1 MPWRGP
7 EYEGEFPS
15 LGWDLVEL
23 IEKYLVVPSGADY
36 GKPVTLTDQQV
47 RFMVKAHR
55 IDPETGRWVYRKV
68 VQEGPK
74 GDGKSPLLGWAAFAH
89 LVGPVVFDGW
99 SATGEP
105 VARPHPTPWIQIAA
119 LAEDQT
125 DNCYMQLRASIGES
139 PALDEFGIDFGLTR
153 VFLKDRPGKLEPV
166 TSSGGTR
173 EGQPVTFVGEEETQY
188 WTPGKHGPQLDRTL
202 RRNTAK
208 TGGMVWAATNAYRI
222 GEESVAENDSLA
234 AEKRT
239 AGLLYQAQRG
249 KFVEDLTDRELVTRS
264 LREAYDPGAT
274 WVDLERIADECADPS
289 IPPGEQRR
297 FYFNIP
303 DKFEESSWLP
313 EGQWEFRREPGC
325 HVDRSR
331 TYVGAIDMAL
341 KHDTAAFRLAQ
352 RRDDGKRVTEAR
364 VWVPMGDVLDIDAI
378 EAAIIEEH
386 QSGQLRG
393 VVYDPAFF
401 ERSAQAL
408 RERGV
413 NMIEFPQSNSRMV
426 PACGHAY
433 ELICSGQVVHDDDDV
448 SAQQVSNGVAHP
460 AGEGW
465 RLRKSKVTHGKIDSA
480 VTLVMVLDEVDTEP
494 APTPSFF
501 GEWA

>member
-7 EYEGEFPS
+7 SYEGEFPS
-15 LGWDLVEL
+15 LGWDLVDL
-23 IEKYLVVPSGADY
+23 IEQYLVVPSGRDY
-36 GKPVTLTDQQV
+36 GKPIKLTDQQIA
-47 RFMVKAHR
+47 FMVRAHR
-55 IDPETGRWVYRKV
+55 IDPETGRWFYRKV

-99 SATGEP
+99 DANGEP
-105 VARPHPTPWIQIAA
+105 VATPHPTPWIQIAA

-125 DNCYMQLRASIGES
+125 DNCYMQLRASIAES
-139 PALDEFGIDFGLTR
+139 RAIDDFGIDFGLTR

-202 RRNTAK
+202 RRNAAK
-208 TGGMVWAATNAYRI
+208 TGGLVWAATNAYRI
-222 GEESVAENDSLA
+222 GEESVAEGDAIS
-234 AEKRT
+234 AEKKA
-239 AGLLYQAQRG
+239 AGLLYQANRG
-249 KFVEDLTDRELVTRS
+249 TYVEDLADRELVMRS
-264 LREAYDPGAT
+264 LRQAYDPDAA
-274 WVDLERIADECADPS
+274 WVDLDRIADECADPS

-303 DKFEESSWLP
+303 DRFEEASWLP
-313 EGQWEFRREPGC
+313 DGRWEDSREPGAK
-325 HVDRSR
+325 VDRSQPF
-331 TYVGAIDMAL
+331 VGAVDMAL
-341 KHDTAAFRLAQ
+341 RHDTASFRIGQ
-352 RRDDGKRVTEAR
+352 VRPDGARVTEAF
-364 VWVPMGDVLDIDAI
+364 PFIPNGDVLDIDAI
-378 EAAIIEEH
+378 EAAILAEH
-386 QSGQLRG
+386 MTGNLRG

-408 RERGV
+408 AERGV
-413 NMIEFPQSNSRMV
+413 VMIEFPQSNPRMV

-433 ELICSGQVVHDDDDV
+433 ELICTGQVVHDDDPV
-448 SAQQVSNGVAHP
+448 STQQVVNGVMHP

-465 RLRKSKVTHGKIDSA
+465 RLKKSKVTHGKIDSA
-480 VTLVMVLDEVDTEP
+480 VSLVMLLDEVDRQP
-494 APTPSFF
+494 APVPTFI
-501 GEWA
+501 GGWY